1 MEQRKRVYYDLKQKL
16 LYNLFDVWCI
26 NKIRIFFIFEEKD
39 IVCCKLLSLYKK
51 VLLVFLLYL
60 IIESNVMVC
69 DSLIIV
75 FLIIS
80 VGKN

>member
-39 IVCCKLLSLYKK
+39 ICCKLLSLYEK

-60 IIESNVMVC
+60 IIESNVIVC

>member
-26 NKIRIFFIFEEKD
+26 NKIRIIFIFEEKD
-39 IVCCKLLSLYKK
+39 ICCKLLSLYKK

-60 IIESNVMVC
+60 IIESNVIVC